1 MEGNKSEYLVDQ
13 YLFDTEEEYQLAL
26 EEKKKIQYIDEHTDY
41 RVAENVAVLYKRL
54 VDSAMF
60 QTPIGYG
67 YLERLRDFLVRG
79 GAKAENIPPIPIKK
93 KVVADSRKQLI
104 KSNNQ
109 LKEELQKAKR
119 KGWIWIAVSIGL
131 MVAVIAMFVVA
142 FTSDNPNVL
151 NYENSILNK
160 YSAWEQELTE
170 RENVVREKERTL
182 EIDE

>member
-1 MEGNKSEYLVDQ
+1 
-13 YLFDTEEEYQLAL
+13 
-26 EEKKKIQYIDEHTDY
+26 
-41 RVAENVAVLYKRL
+41 
-54 VDSAMF
+54 
-60 QTPIGYG
+60 
-67 YLERLRDFLVRG
+67 
-79 GAKAENIPPIPIKK
+79 
-93 KVVADSRKQLI
+93 
-104 KSNNQ
+104 
-109 LKEELQKAKR
+109 
-119 KGWIWIAVSIGL
+119 